1 MKPQR
6 AARAARATRTIALVL
21 SLVCL
26 TTVRVPAQHDATSTR
41 TRTQAPNSEA
51 SAKPIPSTI
60 DSLRADSAAFA
71 ALPEPV
77 REVLDVRSRLQ
88 QSTADPNLICV
99 PLSGT
104 SDGSRRQRVQGRLG
118 DGSSLVVFARVDRRG
133 RLGRVEFVRRLPS
146 GVQRGYTWD
155 AAGDATVEL
164 EWPAGSMRASSGP
177 VPKGGPIPRAVRALG
192 RLVLTW
198 PCPTA

>member
-6 AARAARATRTIALVL
+6 TARAARTIAIVL

-26 TTVRVPAQHDATSTR
+26 TTVRLPAQRDATSTR

-71 ALPEPV
+71 ALPEQV

-88 QSTADPNLICV
+88 QATADPNLICV

-164 EWPAGSMRASSGP
+164 EWPAGSIRASSGP
-177 VPKGGPIPRAVRALG
+177 VPTGGPIPRAVRALG